1 MAAGC
6 CAASSGGMLA
16 PTPRGQKPVVAQVD
30 KLATLGI
37 RLTDLVARQGTLDDK
52 EYASVQ
58 AQLDEAAKTQD
69 ELVIAAVHPLEKLLR
84 ATKVE

>member
-1 MAAGC
+1 M
-6 CAASSGGMLA
+6 
-16 PTPRGQKPVVAQVD
+16 VAQVD

-69 ELVIAAVHPLEKLLR
+69 ELVIAAVYPLEKLLPGDEGR
-84 ATKVE
+84 VVKLPHPAR